1 VLTIRRL
8 ALGSGYKYLTES
20 IAVGDGPAPK
30 DTPLIRY
37 YEATG
42 TPPGVWM
49 GAGLGGVDDRR
60 GLKAGSRVTEQ
71 QLYNMLGVCVDPVSG
86 EPCGR
91 KPNAEPE
98 PLEARI
104 EKRMARLPDGL
115 DETEITARRAEME
128 TQERAGAARFR
139 APVAAFDLTFSP
151 QKSVSVA
158 WALADR
164 TTQAV
169 MYESHRRAIAI
180 TLKYA
185 EAHAF
190 HSRSGTDGVLQ
201 EELEGVV
208 AAAFTHYDS
217 RSGDPQLHDHVVVWN
232 RARSRSDGAWRT
244 LDSRGLYKQVVT
256 LSEVYDGVLED
267 LLSGQLGVGW
277 QRMETRGGQLKVEI
291 DGVGEQLLIEFSQRR
306 HDMDAV
312 EDKLV
317 KAFVEE
323 HGHSPSPVQKRRIAQ
338 QANLLTRHQKWPRS
352 LAQMSAEWRD
362 RARPMI
368 GEAEAWVE
376 SLKHRND
383 LPALRSANLTD
394 EMLTDLAG
402 VARDRT
408 SERRSTFTQANLL
421 AEVHRQLRGV
431 HFADHTERLAVADR
445 TAALALN
452 DTLMV
457 TAPELHH
464 VPERYRRPD
473 GTTMLRPAD
482 HLLYTTETLLDAE
495 QRLLEAGCR
504 TGSPT
509 VSVAGVARV
518 TTGHLP
524 GRRYGL
530 SVDQALAVQKIATS
544 GRQLDLLIGPAGT
557 GKSTTMAGLRAVWES
572 QYGPGSVIGLAPSA
586 AAAEVLALELG
597 IDAENTSKWLFEHRR
612 NHQREQ
618 ELAELA
624 SATKRAS
631 RHSSARG
638 QVTIHERNVRVALER
653 WSLKKDQIVIVDEA
667 SLAGTLALEEL
678 TSAAEAAGAKVLLVG
693 DQHQLS
699 GVEAGGM
706 FRALVQDRGSGVAEL
721 EEVRRF
727 TNAWE
732 KRASLLMRRGHEEA
746 IEAYADHQRISSGT
760 REELIAELYGRWK
773 EDVDAG
779 LTSLM
784 IAADRHTVTELN
796 RRARADRVATG
807 NVLADGVEIS
817 GDQHAGVG
825 DEVVTRQNNR
835 RINTRRGW
843 VKNGERW
850 IVTATHLDGSLTV
863 KRAGG
868 GGKVD
873 LPPVYVTEHVELA
886 YATTTHRAQG
896 RTVDTAHV
904 MVTSASTREALY
916 VAVTR
921 GRNSN
926 RLYVDTAY
934 DPDPASGHG
943 GAIEEQT
950 AHAVLVGVLANEG
963 ATLAAHAQIKA
974 SWDSAESLTRLHAE
988 YLTIARAAQAE
999 RWDTLIRRVGLT
1011 DEQAQQTIASDAYG
1025 ALVAALQDAEARGL
1039 DIKKALP
1046 QLISARALTNAD
1058 DIAAVLHWR
1067 VDAWAERA
1075 ASRHQPVPELIV
1087 GLIPRAQGV
1096 DDPDMRQA
1104 LQERADAME
1113 NRATAL
1119 LQETIEAQAGW
1130 LHRLGTPPADEHLRG
1145 HWLRQALVVVAYR
1158 DRWDIHSFQP
1168 LGDSAQ
1174 SSEQAAHHRRAAAAV
1189 AEARAIAAQAHD
1201 GATGAQPR
1209 QIFAVEPRSEPG
1221 LQR

>member
-1 VLTIRRL
+1 MLTIRRL
-8 ALGSGYKYLTES
+8 ALGSGYKYLIDS

-30 DTPLIRY
+30 ETPLTRY

-49 GAGLGGVDDRR
+49 GAGLGGVDGAR
-60 GLKAGSRVTEQ
+60 GLRAGTQVSEQ

-98 PLEARI
+98 PLETRVA
-104 EKRMARLPDGL
+104 KRMARLPVWLAD
-115 DETEITARRAEME
+115 TERAARRAGIEA
-128 TQERAGAARFR
+128 QERDRAARFR
-139 APVAAFDLTFSP
+139 PPVAAFDLTFSP

-164 TTQAV
+164 DTQAV
-169 MYESHRRAIAI
+169 IYDCHRRAIAI
-180 TLKYA
+180 ALEYA
-185 EAHAF
+185 EAHTF
-190 HSRSGTDGVLQ
+190 HSRSGTNGVLQ
-201 EELEGVV
+201 EDLEGVV

-256 LSEVYDGVLED
+256 LSEIYDGVLED
-267 LLSGQLGVGW
+267 LLSAELGVGW

-291 DGVGEQLLIEFSQRR
+291 EGVAEQLLIEFSQRR
-306 HDMDAV
+306 HDMDAL
-312 EDKLV
+312 EEKLI
-317 KAFVEE
+317 KTFVQER
-323 HGHSPSPVQKRRIAQ
+323 GHMPSPVEKRRIAQ
-338 QANLLTRHQKWPRS
+338 QANLLTRHQKRPRS
-352 LAQMSAEWRD
+352 LAQMSDEWHE

-383 LPALRSANLTD
+383 LPALRSAHLGD
-394 EMLTDLAG
+394 EMLTELAR

-408 SERRSTFTQANLL
+408 SERRSTFTQANVL

-445 TAALALN
+445 TAALALS
-452 DTLMV
+452 DTVMV

-473 GTTMLRPAD
+473 GTSMLRPAD
-482 HLLYTTETLLDAE
+482 QLLFTTEALLDAE
-495 QRLLEAGCR
+495 QRLLEAGR
-504 TGSPT
+504 ETGSAT
-509 VSVAGVARV
+509 VNVATVAR
-518 TTGHLP
+518 TTAGNLP
-524 GRRYGL
+524 GRTYGL

-544 GRQLDLLIGPAGT
+544 GRRLDLLIGPAGT

-572 QYGPGSVIGLAPSA
+572 QHGPGSVIGLAPSA

-612 NHQREQ
+612 NPQRQQ

-624 SATKRAS
+624 K
-631 RHSSARG
+631 HSSHQRNTPS
-638 QVTIHERNVRVALER
+638 QLTRHERTLRAALDR

-678 TSAAEAAGAKVLLVG
+678 TGAAEAAGAKVLLVG

-706 FRALVQDRGSGVAEL
+706 FRALVQDRGLGVAEL
-721 EEVRRF
+721 DDVRRF

-732 KRASLLMRRGHEEA
+732 KDASLLLRRGQEEA
-746 IEAYADHQRISSGT
+746 IDGYDSHHRISSGT

-784 IAADRHTVTELN
+784 IATDSQTVSELN
-796 RRARADRVATG
+796 RRARADRITAG
-807 NVLADGVEIS
+807 HVLADGVELS

-825 DEVVTRQNNR
+825 DEVVTRQNHR
-835 RINTRRGW
+835 RITTRRGW
-843 VKNGERW
+843 VKNGDRW
-850 IVTATHLDGSLTV
+850 IVTATHHDGSLTV

-868 GGKVD
+868 GGKVE
-873 LPPVYVTEHVELA
+873 LPAGYVTEHVELA
-886 YATTTHRAQG
+886 YATTTYRSQG
-896 RTVDTAHV
+896 RTVDTAHS

-916 VAVTR
+916 VSATR

-943 GAIEEQT
+943 GAVEQQT
-950 AHAVLVGVLANEG
+950 ARAVLVGVLANEG
-963 ATLAAHAQIKA
+963 AALAAHAQIRA
-974 SWDSAESLTRLHAE
+974 DWNDAQSLPRLHAE

-999 RWDTLIRRVGLT
+999 RWNALINSVGLT
-1011 DEQAQQTIASDAYG
+1011 DEQAHQTIASDAYG
-1025 ALVAALQDAEARGL
+1025 PLLAALQDAEARGL
-1039 DIKKALP
+1039 DVNRALP
-1046 QLISARALTNAD
+1046 QIVSARSLADAD

-1067 VDAWAERA
+1067 VDAWVDKA
-1075 ASRHQPVPELIV
+1075 ASRRQSAPDLIV
-1087 GLIPRAQGV
+1087 GLIPRAHAV
-1096 DDPDMRQA
+1096 EDPDMQQA

-1119 LQETIEAQAGW
+1119 LHEMLEMQADW
-1130 LHRLGTPPADEHLRG
+1130 LRRLGTPPADERSRTQ
-1145 HWLRQALVVVAYR
+1145 WIDQARVVVAYR
-1158 DRWDIHSFQP
+1158 DRWNVHSPEP
-1168 LGDSAQ
+1168 LGDSAH
-1174 SSEQAAHHRRAAAAV
+1174 SVEQAAQERRAAAAV
-1189 AEARAIAAQAHD
+1189 ARARAIANRSRD
-1201 GATGAQPR
+1201 GATEAQLR
-1209 QIFAVEPRSEPG
+1209 QTVRIEPPSAPG
-1221 LQR
+1221 LDP